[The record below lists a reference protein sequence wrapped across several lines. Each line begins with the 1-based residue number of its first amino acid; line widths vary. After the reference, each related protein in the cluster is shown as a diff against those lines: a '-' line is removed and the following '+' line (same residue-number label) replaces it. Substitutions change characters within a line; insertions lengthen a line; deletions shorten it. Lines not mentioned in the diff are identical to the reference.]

1 MPPLLS
7 SFFCPINTYKKV
19 KISNQKYLKIMEK
32 DYFFNVA
39 MFCFIAFCIILQVFR
54 AFGLC
59 MCRAVSSVCVALC
72 YIGALIGVELLSCH

>member
-1 MPPLLS
+1 
-7 SFFCPINTYKKV
+7 
-19 KISNQKYLKIMEK
+19 
-32 DYFFNVA
+32 